1 MVDRKCLFLE
11 WEGSTMTHSIDTTQL
26 LADVH
31 IPTYNY
37 TTRKVTKD
45 LRATFTITALSAF
58 MRYA

>member
-11 WEGSTMTHSIDTTQL
+11 WEGSTMTYSIDTTQL

-45 LRATFTITALSAF
+45 LRATFTIKG
-58 MRYA
+58 